1 MSLSFKLIHRKK
13 IYLRDIFS
21 CLEFKFE
28 VIKTFFFNFFFNKK
42 KAFISIVVK
51 VCLKIKY
58 RPIGIVKRMAS
69 QLMMSKSSSSSSSN
83 QQRGSSTKLSSQ
95 LPQQPLPQPP
105 ISLSTPTNTR
115 KNNSRS
121 STSLV
126 VPLYTPLY
134 SQISSSIEPSS
145 NFNRLTPLSSSTL
158 GVTSSSSRLDS
169 SNQTRS
175 RSSSLQFRGNFQVEE
190 TENGIKIQIKHPH
203 LISVRNDANNSVDLT
218 QTAMNKTSIKIYPLK
233 VGRTTVGSCSGN
245 DILVNGR
252 GIESEHCLIENT
264 QIMLND
270 DTLTSGECCF
280 IATLYP
286 LAKLCAVDG
295 VLIDSPYVLSTGSL
309 FS

>member
-1 MSLSFKLIHRKK
+1 
-13 IYLRDIFS
+13 
-21 CLEFKFE
+21 
-28 VIKTFFFNFFFNKK
+28 
-42 KAFISIVVK
+42 
-51 VCLKIKY
+51 
-58 RPIGIVKRMAS
+58 MAS
-69 QLMMSKSSSSSSSN
+69 QLMMNKSSSSSSSN

-95 LPQQPLPQPP
+95 LPQSLLPQPP
-105 ISLSTPTNTR
+105 ISLSTPTTNTR

-134 SQISSSIEPSS
+134 SQISSSVEPSS

-233 VGRTTVGSCSGN
+233 VGRTTVGSCARN

-252 GIESEHCLIENT
+252 GIEPEHCFIENT

-270 DTLTSGECCF
+270 DKLTSGESCF

-309 FS
+309 YFIYFKSFNY

>member
-1 MSLSFKLIHRKK
+1 
-13 IYLRDIFS
+13 
-21 CLEFKFE
+21 
-28 VIKTFFFNFFFNKK
+28 
-42 KAFISIVVK
+42 
-51 VCLKIKY
+51 
-58 RPIGIVKRMAS
+58 MAS

-83 QQRGSSTKLSSQ
+83 QQRGSSTKLLSQ
-95 LPQQPLPQPP
+95 LPQSLPQPP

-134 SQISSSIEPSS
+134 SQISSSVEPSS

-203 LISVRNDANNSVDLT
+203 LISVRNDANNAVDLT
-218 QTAMNKTSIKIYPLK
+218 QAAMNKTSIKIYPLK
-233 VGRTTVGSCSGN
+233 VGRTTVGSCPGN

-252 GIESEHCLIENT
+252 GIESEHCFIENT

-270 DTLTSGECCF
+270 DKLTSGECCF

-309 FS
+309 F